1 MRLFLCEKPSQGKD
15 IGRILGATQRGEGCL
30 NASGVTVTW
39 CIGHLVEA
47 AAPEV
52 YDAALKRWSLE
63 QLPIIPQQWR
73 VEVKPKT
80 ATQFKVV
87 KALLAK
93 ATQLVIATDA
103 DREGE
108 LIAREIID
116 LCGYRGPI
124 ERLWLSALNDASIR
138 TALAKLRPSAET
150 LPMYYSALARSRA
163 DWLVGMNLSRLFTV
177 LGRQAGY
184 DGVLSVGRV
193 QTPTLKLVVDRDR
206 EIAAFV
212 SVPYW
217 AIDVSLSAGGQTFTA
232 QWVAPDAST
241 DDAGR
246 CLRQP
251 VAQQAAQQIRAAGS
265 AQVVSVET
273 ERVREGPP
281 LLFDLGTLQEVCSKQ
296 LGLDVQETLEI
307 AQALYETHKATTY
320 PRSDSG
326 YLPESMFAEVPTV
339 LDSLLKT
346 DPTLAQIMGQLDRT
360 QRSRAWNDGKVTAHH
375 GIIPTLEP
383 ANLSA
388 MSEKER
394 ALYRLIRAHYLAQFL
409 PHHEFDRT
417 VADLSC
423 GQQKLVATGKQVVA
437 RGWRLVLAESERE
450 GSADEDGDAPVRTQV
465 LPALRDGMACQVAG
479 ADIKALKTMPPK
491 PYTQGELVK
500 AMKGVAKLVD
510 DPRLKQKLKE
520 TTGIGTE
527 ATRASTITGL
537 LDRGYLLRKGRAIR
551 ASDAAFTLIDAVP
564 AAIADPGMT
573 AIWEQALDMIEA
585 GQMTLDT
592 FIAKQ
597 SAWVAQLVQ
606 EHRGTTLSIAL
617 PPSPPCPQCGT
628 QMHQRA
634 GRNGALV
641 HYAHLKDRNLPK
653 SAQLHTADGSCL
665 WLHEMGFPQ
674 SHVLPQNALDL
685 QYRGCALLH
694 AVPRNNDFLGLC
706 VGKVGAAVRHKTV
719 IGIIEGHFG
728 IGLGHDRVIVHLG

>member
-30 NASGVTVTW
+30 NGSGVTVTW

-326 YLPESMFAEVPTV
+326 YLPESMLAEMPAV
-339 LDSLLKT
+339 LDALLAT
-346 DPTLAQIMGQLDRT
+346 DPSLRPLIGQLDRT

-500 AMKGVAKLVD
+500 AMKGVARFVT
-510 DPRLKQKLKE
+510 DPRLKQKLKD

-527 ATRASTITGL
+527 ATRANIISGL
-537 LDRGYLLRKGRAIR
+537 IARGYIVKKGRSIR

-564 AAIADPGMT
+564 AAIADPGTT
-573 AIWEQALDMIEA
+573 AVWEQALDMIEG
-585 GQMTLDT
+585 GQLTLDV
-592 FIAKQ
+592 FIGKQ
-597 SAWVAQLVQ
+597 AAWISQLIAQY
-606 EHRGTTLSIAL
+606 GSTSLSIKVPQGPA
-617 PPSPPCPQCGT
+617 CPQCGAPT
-628 QMHQRA
+628 RQRTGKSGPFWSCSRYPDCKGTLPVA
-634 GRNGALV
+634 TGTSRRGASRPRRTSGGGRKGA
-641 HYAHLKDRNLPK
+641 
-653 SAQLHTADGSCL
+653 
-665 WLHEMGFPQ
+665 
-674 SHVLPQNALDL
+674 
-685 QYRGCALLH
+685 
-694 AVPRNNDFLGLC
+694 
-706 VGKVGAAVRHKTV
+706 
-719 IGIIEGHFG
+719 
-728 IGLGHDRVIVHLG
+728 

>member
-30 NASGVTVTW
+30 NGSGVTITW

-93 ATQLVIATDA
+93 ATHLVIATDA

-138 TALAKLRPSAET
+138 TALGKLRPSSDT

-163 DWLVGMNLSRLFTV
+163 DWLVGMNLSRLFTL

-206 EIAAFV
+206 EIAAFK
-212 SVPYW
+212 SVPFW
-217 AIDVSLSAGGQTFTA
+217 AIDVSLSAEGQAFAA
-232 QWVAPDAST
+232 QWVAPDTCT

-246 CLRQP
+246 CLQQP

-265 AQVVSVET
+265 AQVVSVGT

-296 LGLDVQETLEI
+296 LGLDVQETLQI

-326 YLPESMFAEVPTV
+326 YLPESMFAEVPAV

-346 DPTLAQIMGQLDRT
+346 DPSLRPIMSQLDRS

-383 ANLSA
+383 ANLSPL
-388 MSEKER
+388 SEKEL
-394 ALYRLIRAHYLAQFL
+394 AVYRLIRAHYLAQFL

-417 VADLSC
+417 VAEFSC
-423 GQQKLVATGKQVVA
+423 GQQTLVATGKQVVVK
-437 RGWRLVLAESERE
+437 GWRLVLAEPQ
-450 GSADEDGDAPVRTQV
+450 ADEDGDDAARSQV
-465 LPALRDGMACQVAG
+465 LPPLREGLACQVAE
-479 ADIKALKTMPPK
+479 AEIKALKTMPPK

-500 AMKGVAKLVD
+500 SMKGIARFVT
-510 DPRLKQKLKE
+510 DPRLKQKLKD

-527 ATRASTITGL
+527 ATRANIISVLIA
-537 LDRGYLLRKGRAIR
+537 RGYIVKKGRSIR

-564 AAIADPGMT
+564 AAIADPGTT
-573 AIWEQALDMIEA
+573 AVWEQALDMIEA
-585 GQMTLDT
+585 GQLTLDVFLSKQAT
-592 FIAKQ
+592 WISQLIAQ
-597 SAWVAQLVQ
+597 YGSMS
-606 EHRGTTLSIAL
+606 LSIKL
-617 PPSPPCPQCGT
+617 PHGPACPQCGAPT
-628 QMHQRA
+628 RQRTGKSGPFWSCSRYPDCKGTLPVESGTPKRGA
-634 GRNGALV
+634 SRSRSSGRKG
-641 HYAHLKDRNLPK
+641 
-653 SAQLHTADGSCL
+653 T
-665 WLHEMGFPQ
+665 
-674 SHVLPQNALDL
+674 
-685 QYRGCALLH
+685 
-694 AVPRNNDFLGLC
+694 
-706 VGKVGAAVRHKTV
+706 
-719 IGIIEGHFG
+719 
-728 IGLGHDRVIVHLG
+728 

>member
-30 NASGVTVTW
+30 NGSGVTITW

-93 ATQLVIATDA
+93 ATHLVIATDA

-138 TALAKLRPSAET
+138 TALGKLRPSSDT

-163 DWLVGMNLSRLFTV
+163 DWLVGMNLSRLFTL

-206 EIAAFV
+206 EIAAFK
-212 SVPYW
+212 SVPFW
-217 AIDVSLSAGGQTFTA
+217 AIDVSLSAEGQAFAA
-232 QWVAPDAST
+232 QWVAPDDCT

-246 CLRQP
+246 CLQQP

-265 AQVVSVET
+265 AQVVSVGT

-281 LLFDLGTLQEVCSKQ
+281 LLFDLSTLQEVCSRQ
-296 LGLDVQETLEI
+296 VGLDVQETLQI

-326 YLPESMFAEVPTV
+326 YLPESMFAEVPIV
-339 LDSLLKT
+339 LDSLLNT
-346 DPTLAQIMGQLDRT
+346 DPSLRPIMGQLDRS

-388 MSEKER
+388 LSEKEL
-394 ALYRLIRAHYLAQFL
+394 AVYRLIRAHYLAQFL

-417 VADLSC
+417 VAEFSC
-423 GQQKLVATGKQVVA
+423 GQQSLVATGKQVVVK
-437 RGWRLVLAESERE
+437 GWRLVLAEPQ
-450 GSADEDGDAPVRTQV
+450 ADEDGDDTARSQV
-465 LPALRDGMACQVAG
+465 LPPLREGLACQVAEVE
-479 ADIKALKTMPPK
+479 IKALKTMPAK

-500 AMKGVAKLVD
+500 SMKGIARFVT
-510 DPRLKQKLKE
+510 DPRLKQKLKD

-527 ATRASTITGL
+527 ATRANIISVLIA
-537 LDRGYLLRKGRAIR
+537 RGYIVKKGRSIR

-564 AAIADPGMT
+564 AAIADPGTT
-573 AIWEQALDMIEA
+573 AVWEQALDMIEA
-585 GQMTLDT
+585 GQLTLDV
-592 FIAKQ
+592 FLSKQAAWISQLIAQ
-597 SAWVAQLVQ
+597 YGCVS
-606 EHRGTTLSIAL
+606 LSIKL
-617 PPSPPCPQCGT
+617 PHGPACPQCGAAT
-628 QMHQRA
+628 RQRTGKSGPFWSCSRYPDCKGTLPVESGTPKRGA
-634 GRNGALV
+634 SRSRSSGRKGA
-641 HYAHLKDRNLPK
+641 
-653 SAQLHTADGSCL
+653 
-665 WLHEMGFPQ
+665 
-674 SHVLPQNALDL
+674 
-685 QYRGCALLH
+685 
-694 AVPRNNDFLGLC
+694 
-706 VGKVGAAVRHKTV
+706 
-719 IGIIEGHFG
+719 
-728 IGLGHDRVIVHLG
+728 

>member
-30 NASGVTVTW
+30 NGTGVTVTW

-93 ATQLVIATDA
+93 ATHLVIATDA

-138 TALAKLRPSAET
+138 TALGKLRPSSDT

-206 EIAAFV
+206 EIAAFK
-212 SVPYW
+212 SVPFW
-217 AIDVSLSAGGQTFTA
+217 GIDVSLSAEGQAFA
-232 QWVAPDAST
+232 ALWVAPDGCT

-246 CLRQP
+246 CLQQP

-265 AQVVSVET
+265 VQVVSIET

-281 LLFDLGTLQEVCSKQ
+281 LLFDLGTLQEVCSRQ

-307 AQALYETHKATTY
+307 AQALYETYKATTY

-326 YLPESMFAEVPTV
+326 YLPESMFAEVPAV

-346 DPTLAQIMGQLDRT
+346 DPSLRPIMGQLDRS

-388 MSEKER
+388 LSEKEL
-394 ALYRLIRAHYLAQFL
+394 AVYRLIRAHYLAQFL

-417 VADLSC
+417 VAEFSC
-423 GQQKLVATGKQVVA
+423 GQQMLAATGKQVVIK
-437 RGWRLVLAESERE
+437 GWRLVLVEPQ
-450 GSADEDGDAPVRTQV
+450 ADEDGDAAARSQV
-465 LPALRDGMACQVAG
+465 LPPLREGLACQVAEVE
-479 ADIKALKTMPPK
+479 IKALKTMPPK

-500 AMKGVAKLVD
+500 SMKGVARFVT
-510 DPRLKQKLKE
+510 DPRLKQKLKD

-527 ATRASTITGL
+527 ATRANIISVLIA
-537 LDRGYLLRKGRAIR
+537 RGYIVKKGRSIR

-564 AAIADPGMT
+564 AAIADPGTT
-573 AIWEQALDMIEA
+573 AVWEQALNMIEA
-585 GQMTLDT
+585 GQLTLDVFLSKQAT
-592 FIAKQ
+592 WISQLIAQ
-597 SAWVAQLVQ
+597 YGSMS
-606 EHRGTTLSIAL
+606 LSIKL
-617 PPSPPCPQCGT
+617 PHGPACPQCGAPT
-628 QMHQRA
+628 RQRT
-634 GRNGALV
+634 GKSGLFWSCSRYPDCNGT
-641 HYAHLKDRNLPK
+641 LPVESGPPK
-653 SAQLHTADGSCL
+653 
-665 WLHEMGFPQ
+665 
-674 SHVLPQNALDL
+674 
-685 QYRGCALLH
+685 RGAS
-694 AVPRNNDFLGLC
+694 RSRSSSR
-706 VGKVGAAVRHKTV
+706 KGA
-719 IGIIEGHFG
+719 
-728 IGLGHDRVIVHLG
+728 

>member
-30 NASGVTVTW
+30 NGSGVTVTW

-80 ATQFKVV
+80 TTQFKVV

-93 ATQLVIATDA
+93 ATHLVIATDA

-124 ERLWLSALNDASIR
+124 ARLWLSALNDASIR

-246 CLRQP
+246 CLQQP

-346 DPTLAQIMGQLDRT
+346 DPTLAPIMGQLDRA
-360 QRSRAWNDGKVTAHH
+360 QRSRAWNDSKVTAHH

-388 MSEKER
+388 MSEKEQ
-394 ALYRLIRAHYLAQFL
+394 AVYRLIRAHYLAQFL

-423 GQQKLVATGKQVVA
+423 GQQKLVATGKQVVVK
-437 RGWRLVLAESERE
+437 GWLLVLAEPERE
-450 GSADEDGDAPVRTQV
+450 GSADEDGDAPRSQV

-500 AMKGVAKLVD
+500 AMKGVARFVT
-510 DPRLKQKLKE
+510 DPRLKQKLKD

-527 ATRASTITGL
+527 ATRANIISGL
-537 LDRGYLLRKGRAIR
+537 IARGYIVKKGRSIR

-564 AAIADPGMT
+564 AAIADPGTT
-573 AIWEQALDMIEA
+573 AVWEQALDMIEG
-585 GQMTLDT
+585 GQLTLDV
-592 FIAKQ
+592 FIGKQ
-597 SAWVAQLVQ
+597 AAWISQLIAQY
-606 EHRGTTLSIAL
+606 GSTSLSIKVPQGPA
-617 PPSPPCPQCGT
+617 CPQCGAPT
-628 QMHQRA
+628 RQRTGKSGPFWSCSRYPDCKGTLPVA
-634 GRNGALV
+634 TGTSRRGASRPRRTSGGGRKGA
-641 HYAHLKDRNLPK
+641 
-653 SAQLHTADGSCL
+653 
-665 WLHEMGFPQ
+665 
-674 SHVLPQNALDL
+674 
-685 QYRGCALLH
+685 
-694 AVPRNNDFLGLC
+694 
-706 VGKVGAAVRHKTV
+706 
-719 IGIIEGHFG
+719 
-728 IGLGHDRVIVHLG
+728 

>member
-30 NASGVTVTW
+30 SGSGVTITW

-93 ATQLVIATDA
+93 ATHLVIATDA

-138 TALAKLRPSAET
+138 TALGKLRPSSDT

-163 DWLVGMNLSRLFTV
+163 DWLVGMNLSRLFTL

-206 EIAAFV
+206 EIAAFK
-212 SVPYW
+212 SAPFW
-217 AIDVSLSAGGQTFTA
+217 AIDVSLSTEGQAFSA
-232 QWVAPDAST
+232 QWVAPDGCT

-246 CLRQP
+246 CLQQP
-251 VAQQAAQQIRAAGS
+251 VAQQAALQIRVADNT
-265 AQVVSVET
+265 QVVSVET

-281 LLFDLGTLQEVCSKQ
+281 LLFDLSTLQEVCSKQ
-296 LGLDVQETLEI
+296 LGLDVQETLQI

-320 PRSDSG
+320 PRSDAG

-339 LDSLLKT
+339 LDSLVKT
-346 DPTLAQIMGQLDRT
+346 DPLLRPIMDQLNRT
-360 QRSRAWNDGKVTAHH
+360 QRSRAWNDAKVSAHH

-383 ANLSA
+383 ANLSPL
-388 MSEKER
+388 SEKEL
-394 ALYRLIRAHYLAQFL
+394 AVYRLIRAHYLAQFL

-417 VADLSC
+417 VAEFSC
-423 GQQKLVATGKQVVA
+423 GQQMLVATGKQVVVK
-437 RGWRLVLAESERE
+437 GWRLVLAEPQ
-450 GSADEDGDAPVRTQV
+450 ADEDGDDAARSQV
-465 LPALRDGMACQVAG
+465 LPPLRGGLACQVAEVE
-479 ADIKALKTMPPK
+479 IKALKTMPPK

-500 AMKGVAKLVD
+500 SMKGIARFVT
-510 DPRLKQKLKE
+510 DPRLKQKLKD

-527 ATRASTITGL
+527 ATRANIISVLIA
-537 LDRGYLLRKGRAIR
+537 RGYIVKKGRSIR

-564 AAIADPGMT
+564 AAIADPGTT
-573 AIWEQALDMIEA
+573 AVWEQALDMIEA
-585 GQMTLDT
+585 GQLTLDV
-592 FIAKQ
+592 FLSKQAAWISQLIAQ
-597 SAWVAQLVQ
+597 YGSMS
-606 EHRGTTLSIAL
+606 LSIKL
-617 PPSPPCPQCGT
+617 PHGPACPQCGAAT
-628 QMHQRA
+628 RQRTGKSGPFWSCSRYPDCKGTLPVESGTSKRGA
-634 GRNGALV
+634 SRPRRSGR
-641 HYAHLKDRNLPK
+641 K
-653 SAQLHTADGSCL
+653 GS
-665 WLHEMGFPQ
+665 
-674 SHVLPQNALDL
+674 
-685 QYRGCALLH
+685 
-694 AVPRNNDFLGLC
+694 
-706 VGKVGAAVRHKTV
+706 
-719 IGIIEGHFG
+719 
-728 IGLGHDRVIVHLG
+728 

>member
-30 NASGVTVTW
+30 SGSGVTITW

-93 ATQLVIATDA
+93 ATHLVIATDA

-138 TALAKLRPSAET
+138 TALGKLRPSSDT

-163 DWLVGMNLSRLFTV
+163 DWLVGMNLSRLFTL

-206 EIAAFV
+206 EIAAFK
-212 SVPYW
+212 SAPFW
-217 AIDVSLSAGGQTFTA
+217 AIDVSLSTEGQAFSA
-232 QWVAPDAST
+232 QWVAPDGCT

-246 CLRQP
+246 CLQQP
-251 VAQQAAQQIRAAGS
+251 VAQQAALQIRIADNT
-265 AQVVSVET
+265 QVVSVET

-281 LLFDLGTLQEVCSKQ
+281 LLFDLSTLQEVCSKQ
-296 LGLDVQETLEI
+296 LGLDVQETLQI

-326 YLPESMFAEVPTV
+326 YLPESMFAEVPAV

-346 DPTLAQIMGQLDRT
+346 DPSLRPIMSQLDRS

-383 ANLSA
+383 ANLSPL
-388 MSEKER
+388 SEKEL
-394 ALYRLIRAHYLAQFL
+394 AVYRLIRAHYLAQFL

-417 VADLSC
+417 VAEFSC
-423 GQQKLVATGKQVVA
+423 GQQMLVATGKQVVVK
-437 RGWRLVLAESERE
+437 GWRLVLAEPQ
-450 GSADEDGDAPVRTQV
+450 ADEDGDDAARSQV
-465 LPALRDGMACQVAG
+465 LPPLRGGLACQVAEVE
-479 ADIKALKTMPPK
+479 IKALKTMPPK

-500 AMKGVAKLVD
+500 SMKGIARFVT
-510 DPRLKQKLKE
+510 DPRLKQKLKD

-527 ATRASTITGL
+527 ATRANIISVLIA
-537 LDRGYLLRKGRAIR
+537 RGYIVKKGRSIR

-564 AAIADPGMT
+564 AAIADPGTT
-573 AIWEQALDMIEA
+573 AVWEQALDMIEA
-585 GQMTLDT
+585 GQLTLDV
-592 FIAKQ
+592 FLSKQAAWISQLIAQ
-597 SAWVAQLVQ
+597 YGSMS
-606 EHRGTTLSIAL
+606 LSIKL
-617 PPSPPCPQCGT
+617 PHGPACPQCGAAT
-628 QMHQRA
+628 RHRTGKSGPFWSCSRYPDCKGTLPVESGTPKRGA
-634 GRNGALV
+634 SRSRSSGRKGA
-641 HYAHLKDRNLPK
+641 
-653 SAQLHTADGSCL
+653 
-665 WLHEMGFPQ
+665 
-674 SHVLPQNALDL
+674 
-685 QYRGCALLH
+685 
-694 AVPRNNDFLGLC
+694 
-706 VGKVGAAVRHKTV
+706 
-719 IGIIEGHFG
+719 
-728 IGLGHDRVIVHLG
+728 

>member
-30 NASGVTVTW
+30 NGSGVTVTW

-93 ATQLVIATDA
+93 ATHLVIATDA

-232 QWVAPDAST
+232 QWVAPDASA

-246 CLRQP
+246 CLQQP

-346 DPTLAQIMGQLDRT
+346 DPTLAPIMGQLDRA
-360 QRSRAWNDGKVTAHH
+360 QRSRAWNDSKVTAHH

-388 MSEKER
+388 MSEKEQ
-394 ALYRLIRAHYLAQFL
+394 AVYRLIRAHYLAQFL

-423 GQQKLVATGKQVVA
+423 GQQKLVATGKQVVVK
-437 RGWRLVLAESERE
+437 GWRLVLAEPERE
-450 GSADEDGDAPVRTQV
+450 GSADEDGDAPRSQV

-500 AMKGVAKLVD
+500 AMKGVARFVT
-510 DPRLKQKLKE
+510 DPRLKQKLKD

-527 ATRASTITGL
+527 ATRANIISGL
-537 LDRGYLLRKGRAIR
+537 IARGYIVKKGRSIR
-551 ASDAAFTLIDAVP
+551 ASDAALTLIDAVP
-564 AAIADPGMT
+564 AAIADPGTT
-573 AIWEQALDMIEA
+573 AVWEQALDMIEA
-585 GQMTLDT
+585 GQLTLDV
-592 FIAKQ
+592 FIGKQ
-597 SAWVAQLVQ
+597 AAWISQLIAQY
-606 EHRGTTLSIAL
+606 GSTSLSIKVPQGPA
-617 PPSPPCPQCGT
+617 CPQCGAPT
-628 QMHQRA
+628 RQRTGKSGPFWSCSRHPDCKGTLPVETGTSKRGA
-634 GRNGALV
+634 SRPRKSGR
-641 HYAHLKDRNLPK
+641 K
-653 SAQLHTADGSCL
+653 GS
-665 WLHEMGFPQ
+665 
-674 SHVLPQNALDL
+674 
-685 QYRGCALLH
+685 
-694 AVPRNNDFLGLC
+694 
-706 VGKVGAAVRHKTV
+706 
-719 IGIIEGHFG
+719 
-728 IGLGHDRVIVHLG
+728 

>member
-30 NASGVTVTW
+30 NGSGVTVTW

-73 VEVKPKT
+73 VEVKPQT

-87 KALLAK
+87 KTLLAK
-93 ATQLVIATDA
+93 ATHLVIATDA

-124 ERLWLSALNDASIR
+124 ARLWLSALNDASIR

-246 CLRQP
+246 CLQQP

-500 AMKGVAKLVD
+500 AMKGVARFVT
-510 DPRLKQKLKE
+510 DPRLKQKLKD

-527 ATRASTITGL
+527 ATRANIISGL
-537 LDRGYLLRKGRAIR
+537 IARGYIVKKGRSIR

-564 AAIADPGMT
+564 AAIADPGTT
-573 AIWEQALDMIEA
+573 AVWEQALDMIEG
-585 GQMTLDT
+585 GQLTLDV
-592 FIAKQ
+592 FIGKQ
-597 SAWVAQLVQ
+597 AAWISQLIAQY
-606 EHRGTTLSIAL
+606 GSTSLSIKVPQGPA
-617 PPSPPCPQCGT
+617 CPQCGAPT
-628 QMHQRA
+628 RQRTGKSGPFWSCSRYPDCKGTLPVA
-634 GRNGALV
+634 TGTSRRGASRPRRTSGGGRKGA
-641 HYAHLKDRNLPK
+641 
-653 SAQLHTADGSCL
+653 
-665 WLHEMGFPQ
+665 
-674 SHVLPQNALDL
+674 
-685 QYRGCALLH
+685 
-694 AVPRNNDFLGLC
+694 
-706 VGKVGAAVRHKTV
+706 
-719 IGIIEGHFG
+719 
-728 IGLGHDRVIVHLG
+728 

>member
-30 NASGVTVTW
+30 NGSGVTVTW

-500 AMKGVAKLVD
+500 AMKGVARFVT
-510 DPRLKQKLKE
+510 DPRLKQKLKD

-527 ATRASTITGL
+527 ATRANIISGL
-537 LDRGYLLRKGRAIR
+537 IARGYIVKKGRSIR

-564 AAIADPGMT
+564 AAIADPGTT
-573 AIWEQALDMIEA
+573 AVWEQALDMIEG
-585 GQMTLDT
+585 GQLTLDV
-592 FIAKQ
+592 FIGKQ
-597 SAWVAQLVQ
+597 AAWISQLIAQY
-606 EHRGTTLSIAL
+606 GSTSLSIKVPQGPA
-617 PPSPPCPQCGT
+617 CPQCGAPT
-628 QMHQRA
+628 RQRTGKSGPFWSCSRYPDCKGTLPVESGTSKRGA
-634 GRNGALV
+634 SRPRRTSDSGR
-641 HYAHLKDRNLPK
+641 K
-653 SAQLHTADGSCL
+653 GS
-665 WLHEMGFPQ
+665 
-674 SHVLPQNALDL
+674 
-685 QYRGCALLH
+685 
-694 AVPRNNDFLGLC
+694 
-706 VGKVGAAVRHKTV
+706 
-719 IGIIEGHFG
+719 
-728 IGLGHDRVIVHLG
+728 

>member
-500 AMKGVAKLVD
+500 AMKGVARFVT
-510 DPRLKQKLKE
+510 DPRLKQKLKD

-527 ATRASTITGL
+527 ATRANIISGL
-537 LDRGYLLRKGRAIR
+537 IARGYIVKKGRSIR

-564 AAIADPGMT
+564 AAIADPGTT
-573 AIWEQALDMIEA
+573 AVWEQALDMIEA
-585 GQMTLDT
+585 GQLTLDV
-592 FIAKQ
+592 FIGKQ
-597 SAWVAQLVQ
+597 AAWISQLIAQY
-606 EHRGTTLSIAL
+606 GSTSLSIKVPQGPA
-617 PPSPPCPQCGT
+617 CPQCGAPT
-628 QMHQRA
+628 RQRTGKSGPFWSCSRYPDCKGTLPVETGTSKRGA
-634 GRNGALV
+634 SRPRKSGR
-641 HYAHLKDRNLPK
+641 K
-653 SAQLHTADGSCL
+653 GS
-665 WLHEMGFPQ
+665 
-674 SHVLPQNALDL
+674 
-685 QYRGCALLH
+685 
-694 AVPRNNDFLGLC
+694 
-706 VGKVGAAVRHKTV
+706 
-719 IGIIEGHFG
+719 
-728 IGLGHDRVIVHLG
+728 